1 MLRMTLTVSCV
12 LILIGCD
19 EDKTSSEKEIF
30 HRSLNDR
37 AVKYL
42 SPQTVDL
49 DSNGAEDYSFTT
61 SLMQEDGKT
70 VLQFVIN
77 GTTSNAVLYNT
88 SSAEIPALA
97 QNTLISS
104 SPASPKQWD
113 AFEND
118 LCSILYTS
126 ATDSVWRG
134 NWSKANHQFVGVR
147 FTVSDQHHYGWISM
161 SADTTNGQLI
171 LHACAFN
178 TTAGGSI
185 KAGEK

>member
-1 MLRMTLTVSCV
+1 MLRVILTVS
-12 LILIGCD
+12 LIATLVGCGD
-19 EDKTSSEKEIF
+19 DAASSNKDIF

-49 DSNGAEDYSFTT
+49 DSNGAEDYSLTT
-61 SLMQEDGKT
+61 SLVQEDGKT
-70 VLQFVIN
+70 VMQFVIN

-88 SSAEIPALA
+88 TAAEIPILD
-97 QNTLISS
+97 QNAIISS
-104 SPASPKQWD
+104 SPSSPKAWD
-113 AFEND
+113 ALENK

-134 NWSKANHQFVGVR
+134 NWSKADHQFVGVR
-147 FTVSDQHHYGWISM
+147 FTVSNQHHYGWIRM

-171 LHACAFN
+171 LHDCAFN
-178 TTAGGSI
+178 TTAGESI